1 MALLSILFNGNKV
14 VLNDASQAT
23 GFKGAIAKIKRNIQ
37 STIGTYGGIVLDC
50 CESEDHVYKADVTEN
65 PIEDG
70 SSVSDHVSLKPVTLK
85 IDGLVSDS
93 PIGFA
98 IIGTALNVFNSI
110 KQLFGTQSRSKSA
123 MDSLIKLWKDRTP
136 FTVVTNLKR
145 YDNMVISELEFP
157 YTSDTG
163 HGIDIRCEMVQ
174 VSIVKSKILNSTPT
188 VAAAPLVKSVA
199 DLGSQSTEAIT
210 AGSSVQNST
219 VLSQIMN

>member
-65 PIEDG
+65 PIENG
-70 SSVSDHVSLKPVTLK
+70 SPVADHVNLKPVTLK

-110 KQLFGTQSRSKSA
+110 KELFGAQSRSKAA

-136 FTVVTNLKR
+136 FTVITNLKR
-145 YDNMVISELEFP
+145 YDNMVISSLEFP
-157 YTSDTG
+157 YNADTG

-188 VAAAPLVKSVA
+188 TAAAPLVKPVA
-199 DLGSQSTEAIT
+199 NLGNQTTETT
-210 AGSSVQNST
+210 AAASSVQGST
-219 VLSQIMN
+219 LLTQIFN